1 MPRVQVARIVKDMCG
16 IAGIYARPDSD
27 APEQLLLTMAGELRH
42 RGPDGTGLYLD
53 GRFGMTN
60 NRLAIVDLEG
70 GDQPLA
76 SEDGRYWVMQN
87 GEIYNYVELLAELEG
102 LGRRFATRSDTEVI
116 AQAYAQ
122 WGPACLE
129 RMNGDFAFAVW
140 DRREQ
145 ELFLAR
151 DRFGVRP
158 LFVAELGDDLV
169 FASEMKAILR
179 HPSARR
185 ELDPAG
191 LVETF
196 TTWCISPDASS
207 FPGIRELAPAHYL
220 RAGPEGIREERRWW
234 DLRFSDAGDVAPAER
249 AALADELD
257 DLLGDAT
264 RLRLRAD
271 VPVAAYLSGGLDS
284 SAIVAHALEQMDETL
299 YSFGIGFE
307 DARFDESEYQD
318 RLTGSRGLDLTRV
331 TIGARDIA
339 ELLPQTVELI
349 EKPTLRT
356 APSPLL
362 RLSGAVQEA
371 GLKVVT
377 TGEGADELF
386 GGYDLFRENAVR
398 HFWARE
404 PESELRPL
412 LLTRLN
418 AFIGKDLKRSG
429 AFLVGFYRKGLTDV
443 DDPLYSH
450 RLRFANTSR
459 LLGLLQGDVLAGAA
473 ERGDPAER
481 LEARLPSWFME
492 MTPLGR
498 AQYLEITTFLNGY
511 LLHSQ
516 GDRMLMGH
524 SIEGRFPFLDYR
536 VAELAA
542 RLPDPLRL
550 RGLNEK
556 YLLRKAVEHR
566 LPPEIAGR
574 KKRPYRAPIV
584 GAFVGPDAPAYV
596 REFLDEA
603 RLADAG
609 LFAPAAVTRLVR
621 KCEAGASRDAVS
633 ETDEMALVGVLSTML
648 LHDRFVASP
657 RLAEP
662 LVPDRVVVGDELR
675 SRPAPARATA

>member
-1 MPRVQVARIVKDMCG
+1 MCG
-16 IAGIYARPDSD
+16 IAGIYARPGTG
-27 APEQLLLTMAGELRH
+27 APEGLLLAMAGELRH

-53 GRFGMTN
+53 GRFGMANT
-60 NRLAIVDLEG
+60 RLAIVDLAG
-70 GDQPLA
+70 GDQPLP

-87 GEIYNYVELLAELEG
+87 GEVYNHVELRAELEA
-102 LGRRFATRSDTEVI
+102 LGRRFATTCDTEVI
-116 AQAYAQ
+116 AQAYAE

-129 RMNGDFAFAVW
+129 RLNGDFALAVW
-140 DRREQ
+140 DRWAR

-158 LFVAELGDDLV
+158 LFVAELDGDLV
-169 FASEMKAILR
+169 FASEAKALLR
-179 HPSARR
+179 HPAARR

-196 TTWCISPDASS
+196 TTWCISPDGSA

-220 RAGPEGIREERRWW
+220 VAGPDGIREERRWW
-234 DLRFSDAGDVAPAER
+234 DLRFSAAGDVPPGER
-249 AALADELD
+249 AALAEELD
-257 DLLGDAT
+257 ALLADAT
-264 RLRLRAD
+264 RIRLRAD

-284 SAIVAHALEQMDETL
+284 SAIVAIALEQMEETL
-299 YSFGIGFE
+299 YSFGIGFA
-307 DARFDESEYQD
+307 DPRFDESEFQD
-318 RLTGSRGLDLTRV
+318 RLARDQGTSLTRTV
-331 TIGARDIA
+331 VSARDIA
-339 ELLPQTVELI
+339 ELLPRTIEMS

-356 APSPLL
+356 APAPLL
-362 RLSGAVQEA
+362 RLSRAVREA

-386 GGYDLFRENAVR
+386 AGYDLFRENKVR

-404 PESELRPL
+404 PDSELRPL

-429 AFLVGFYRKGLTDV
+429 AFLAGFYRKGLTET

-450 RLRFANTSR
+450 RIRFANTAR
-459 LLGLLQGDVLAGAA
+459 ILALVEGDVLARAA

-481 LEARLPSWFME
+481 LEARLPSWFGE
-492 MTPLGR
+492 LTPLGR

-524 SIEGRFPFLDYR
+524 SVEGRFPFLDYR
-536 VAELAA
+536 VAEFAA
-542 RLPDPLRL
+542 ALPDALRL
-550 RGLNEK
+550 RGLHEK

-566 LPPEIAGR
+566 LPPEIAAR

-584 GAFVGPDAPAYV
+584 GAFVGPEAPEYV
-596 REFLDEA
+596 RELLAPD
-603 RLADAG
+603 RLRAAG
-609 LFAPAAVTRLVR
+609 LFAPDAVARVVR
-621 KCEAGASRDAVS
+621 KCEAGAPRDAVS

-648 LHDRFVASP
+648 LHERFVASP

-662 LVPDRVVVGDELR
+662 LVPDRVVVGTDVR
-675 SRPAPARATA
+675 VPGAHSAPGDTVSLGPKAVA